1 MVPQGSEV
9 VQVHID
15 CDACRVR
22 GPGCGDCVV
31 TVLLGAPPDGVDL
44 DAEERAAIGVLAGA
58 GLVPPLRLVTGG
70 RRRPAAAPGEEAA
83 ASG

>member
-1 MVPQGSEV
+1 M
-9 VQVHID
+9 HID
-15 CDACRVR
+15 CDDCRVR

-31 TVLLGAPPDGVDL
+31 TVLLGAPPDGVEL
-44 DAEERAAIGVLAGA
+44 DADERAAIGVLAGA

-70 RRRPAAAPGEEAA
+70 AQRRAGREGRTDADGAA